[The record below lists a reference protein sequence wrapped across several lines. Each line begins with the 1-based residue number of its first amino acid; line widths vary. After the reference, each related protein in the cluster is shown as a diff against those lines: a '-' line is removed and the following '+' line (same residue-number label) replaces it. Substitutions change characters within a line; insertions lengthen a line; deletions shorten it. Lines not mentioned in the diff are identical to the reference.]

1 MIKAVIFDMDG
12 VLIDTE
18 KLYNRFWCQA
28 AKEYGFDMTFEH
40 ALSIRSMSAE
50 YAIPMLTKIF
60 GEEFPYHDVKKR
72 RIEIM
77 EDYVNSF
84 GVEAKAGVKEI
95 ISYLKS
101 NGYKCAIATSSD
113 MYRTQKYLAMA
124 GIKMDFDAIIC
135 GPEVEHS
142 KPAPDIYITAAN
154 KLSLHTQECVAVEDS
169 NNGILSAYNAGCR
182 VVMVPDLSQPDE
194 EMKKYLFGIAKKVN
208 EISSFLN

>member
-28 AKEYGFDMTFEH
+28 SKEFGFDMTFEH

-50 YAIPMLTKIF
+50 YAIPKLSSIF
-60 GEEFPYHDVKKR
+60 GRDFPYYDVKKR
-72 RIEIM
+72 RIDIM
-77 EDYVNSF
+77 EEYVNKY
-84 GVEAKAGVKEI
+84 GVDAKKGVSEI
-95 ISYLKS
+95 IKYLKD
-101 NGYKCAIATSSD
+101 NNYKCAIATSSD
-113 MYRTQKYLAMA
+113 MYRTEKYLSMA
-124 GIKMDFDAIIC
+124 GIGLDFDAIIC

-154 KLSLHTQECVAVEDS
+154 KLSLLTQECIAVEDS

-182 VVMVPDLSQPDE
+182 VVMVPDLSEPE
-194 EMKKYLFGIAKKVN
+194 EDMRKYLFGVAKTIN
-208 EISSFLN
+208 EITYFLN